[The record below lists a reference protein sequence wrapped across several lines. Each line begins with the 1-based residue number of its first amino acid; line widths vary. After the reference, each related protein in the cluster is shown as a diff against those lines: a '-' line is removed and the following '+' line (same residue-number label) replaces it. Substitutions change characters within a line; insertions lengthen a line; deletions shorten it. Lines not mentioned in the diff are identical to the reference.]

1 MPNDQ
6 SQGNQGGAGNGNP
19 TGQGVNL
26 GTQNAGDQSQQNA
39 NLNQGQGGTGGGDK
53 PWYEG
58 LVKDPANLQAIQT
71 KKWDGPEAL
80 VKSYRELETAFS
92 QKGNTSQAPADPKD
106 YVFTVPKEAEANYN
120 KEFADGF
127 KSWAHKAGL
136 SKEQAAALHNEF
148 VTYAQTQVGGQ
159 MQASTQALSETV
171 TKAQASLEK
180 AWGGSITPEF
190 ARNLEMSKRALTNLH
205 PDLKQELVDVGAIVK
220 SNGQEVIAK
229 PAIFQALAKI
239 GGQLYAED
247 TLFGQASRTSN
258 PFDPKTVDHAAQNH
272 LVKTDPA
279 RAKLLIRSLP
289 VEAQRMWEHF
299 LTQ

>member
-1 MPNDQ
+1 MPDPT
-6 SQGNQGGAGNGNP
+6 SQTPPAGAPNGGTP
-19 TGQGVNL
+19 PGVNL
-26 GTQNAGDQSQQNA
+26 GTPPAGTPPNA
-39 NLNQGQGGTGGGDK
+39 NGLQPGSNPPANGETK

-58 LVKDPANLQAIQT
+58 LVKDQANLQAIQT
-71 KKWDGPEAL
+71 AKWNDLDATL
-80 VKSYRELETAFS
+80 TSYRNLQADYS
-92 QKGNTSQAPADPKD
+92 RKGNTSQAPADPKD

-220 SNGQEVIAK
+220 SNGQDVIAK

-258 PFDPKTVDHAAQNH
+258 PFDPKTADHAAQNH
-272 LVKTDPA
+272 LVSTDPA
-279 RAKLLIRSLP
+279 RAKLLIRTLP
-289 VEAQRMWEHF
+289 AEAQRMWEHF
-299 LTQ
+299 LSQ